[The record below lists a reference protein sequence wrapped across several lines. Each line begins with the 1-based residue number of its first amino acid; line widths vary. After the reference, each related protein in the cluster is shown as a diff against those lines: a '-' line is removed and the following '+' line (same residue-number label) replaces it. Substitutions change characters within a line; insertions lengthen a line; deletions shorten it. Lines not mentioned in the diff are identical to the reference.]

1 MQRRDLEQSGDLS
14 VLQLN
19 QPAIWLEK
27 ENLMKTKTLDD
38 LFMDLLKDVYYAER
52 KILKTLPKMARG
64 AVSPELTAAFE
75 KHHEETQMHVERLQ
89 QVFEILGKSA
99 RGKTCPAI
107 DGIVE
112 EGEEVMDAFKGSPAL
127 DAGLLAT
134 AQAVEHYEIAR
145 YGTLRN
151 WAELLGQ
158 SEIAAIFQETLNEEE
173 ATDSALTKLAKG
185 PVNKAAL
192 QAA

>member
-1 MQRRDLEQSGDLS
+1 
-14 VLQLN
+14 
-19 QPAIWLEK
+19 
-27 ENLMKTKTLDD
+27 MKTKTLDD
-38 LFMDLLKDVYYAER
+38 LFVDMLKDVYYAER
-52 KILKTLPKMARG
+52 KILKALPKMARA

-75 KHHEETQMHVERLQ
+75 KHLDETQTHVERLQ
-89 QVFEILGKSA
+89 QVFEMLGKPA

-112 EGEEVMDAFKGSPAL
+112 EGEKVMDAFKGSPAL

-134 AQAVEHYEIAR
+134 AQAVEHYEMAR

-151 WAELLGQ
+151 WAELLGH
-158 SEIAAIFQETLNEEE
+158 SDIAAIFQTTLSEEE

-185 PVNKAAL
+185 SVNKAAL